1 MEQTTQ
7 SQEIVQAPPQPVAE
21 IKEKK
26 PKKTQKKPKKKR
38 TKLIIWSVVLLVV
51 VGYIGYSMYAASNYI
66 PVVKAGEVSYQKI
79 DAYLSTT
86 ATVVSPESISYFAPP
101 QSKAT
106 EVHFKVGD
114 TVKKGDI
121 IATFDL
127 SDLNDAVRMAQI
139 DLSDANIRVTKAK
152 DGATRQKTVDQL
164 NEEIA
169 DAKAAIAVL
178 ENKKAKEAYE
188 SDYVDSGSPYDKD
201 TWQYRINRLN
211 AEITDLSAQLQDY
224 PQAPMSELDLKST
237 ENAAAKAA
245 INLKSLQKYQD
256 DEGIVAEADGIITQM
271 NLTKGAPAT
280 NTSVACV
287 IDSTEGLRAKFNIGK
302 YDIGTIKLDQKAT
315 LSLGSMEYEG
325 FISNIGSAAVK
336 TTNSSGASTAASV
349 PAELTIANPDENLVV
364 GLDFDVEI
372 HTFSNP
378 HALSIPVESVL
389 TDRDGDFCYKL
400 IPSDQPEV
408 FTYEKAYLTTGSA
421 SESYLEV
428 LSGITEGEKII
439 LSPPTTL
446 ELLPIVKVPALP
458 AVDTPAPEAPAV

>member
-1 MEQTTQ
+1 MEQATE
-7 SQEIVQAPPQPVAE
+7 SQEIVQTPPQPVAE

-26 PKKTQKKPKKKR
+26 PKKAQKKPKKKR
-38 TKLIIWSVVLLVV
+38 TKLIVWSVVLLVV

-66 PVVKAGEVSYQKI
+66 PVVKAGEVSYQQI

-127 SDLNDAVRMAQI
+127 SDLNDAVRLAQI
-139 DLSDANIRVTKAK
+139 DLSNANINIAKAK
-152 DGATRQKTVDQL
+152 DGAARQKTVDQI
-164 NEEIA
+164 NQEIA
-169 DAKAAIAVL
+169 DARSSIVVL
-178 ENKKAKEAYE
+178 QNKIDRYQRDEL
-188 SDYVDSGSPYDKD
+188 DSGDPTDME
-201 TWQYRINRLN
+201 TWQRRIQSLN
-211 AEITDLSAQLQDY
+211 TEIGDLSAQLSDY
-224 PQAPMSELDLKST
+224 PQAPMSELDLKSAQ
-237 ENAAAKAA
+237 NSAAKLA

-256 DEGIVAEADGIITQM
+256 DQGIVAEADGIITQM
-271 NLTKGAPAT
+271 NLIKGAPAT

-302 YDIGTIKLDQKAT
+302 YDIGSIKLDQTAT

-349 PAELTIANPDENLVV
+349 PAEITITNPDENLVV

-378 HALSIPVESVL
+378 NALSIPVESVL
-389 TDRDGDFCYKL
+389 TDRNGDFCYKL
-400 IPSDQPEV
+400 IPTDQPEV

-421 SESYLEV
+421 SESYIEV

-446 ELLPIVKVPALP
+446 EMLPIVKVPAEP
-458 AVDTPAPEAPAV
+458 AAGAPTPEAPAV

>member
-26 PKKTQKKPKKKR
+26 PKKAQKKPKKKR

-152 DGATRQKTVDQL
+152 DGATRQKDADEIDEQ
-164 NEEIA
+164 IA
-169 DAKAAIAVL
+169 DINASIAALDNKINKYNF
-178 ENKKAKEAYE
+178 ENGYF
-188 SDYVDSGSPYDKD
+188 DSGSPDD
-201 TWQYRINRLN
+201 VATWEYRKARLA
-211 AEITDLSAQLQDY
+211 AELSNLKSQQFY

-325 FISNIGSAAVK
+325 VISSIGAAAVK
-336 TTNSSGASTAASV
+336 TVNSSGASTAASV
-349 PAELTIANPDENLVV
+349 PAELTITNPDANLVV

-421 SESYLEV
+421 SESYIEV
-428 LSGITEGEKII
+428 LSGIAEGEKII

-446 ELLPIVKVPALP
+446 ELLPIVKIPALP